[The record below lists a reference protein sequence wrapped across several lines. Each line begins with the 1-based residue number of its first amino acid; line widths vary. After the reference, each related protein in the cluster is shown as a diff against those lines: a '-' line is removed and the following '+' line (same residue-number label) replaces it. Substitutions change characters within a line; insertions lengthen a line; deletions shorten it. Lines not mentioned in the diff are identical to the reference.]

1 MNKNNNIKHHPLM
14 VGNLLTNLIASAV
27 STLTVDFVLSS
38 GMNVYQFQ
46 CFAITIISMI
56 VSIVVAKNHKLTE
69 VAYTNFGKFMV
80 VEGLI
85 NIVLGVTTI
94 IVGSPMIYVVS
105 SVLLVPFSRIQ
116 QYGTNKVVSMS
127 FSKDERLQYDN
138 DMATYSSFIA
148 VAGIGLGF
156 ILNRTITGAIAFSIL
171 CGAEVIN
178 NIFYF
183 KAYKKIVTK

>member
-1 MNKNNNIKHHPLM
+1 MKKNINRHPLM

-56 VSIVVAKNHKLTE
+56 VSIVVTKNHKLTE
-69 VAYTNFGKFMV
+69 IAYTHFGKFML

-85 NIVLGVTTI
+85 NFILGVTTI
-94 IVGSPMIYVVS
+94 IVGSPIIYVIS

-127 FSKDERLQYDN
+127 FEKDERLEYDN
-138 DMATYSSFIA
+138 NMATYSSFVA

-156 ILNRTITGAIAFSIL
+156 ILNRTITGSIAFAIL
-171 CGAEVIN
+171 CSAEIIN